1 VDLKSQQQHLRSN
14 NVDVRIGVTQ
24 SVKEIELDLPDSDRE
39 ATLANLEAKLAAGEG
54 TLTLTDKK
62 GKTIMVPAAKV
73 AYVEIGATNDDR
85 KVGFAR

>member
-1 VDLKSQQQHLRSN
+1 M
-14 NVDVRIGVTQ
+14 DVRIGVTQ

-39 ATLANLEAKLAAGEG
+39 ATLAGFEAKLGSGEG

-62 GKTIMVPAAKV
+62 GKTIMVPVAKV
-73 AYVEIGATNDDR
+73 AYIEIGAVNEDR